1 MENSR
6 ADWMVWLGGGGG
18 VGGNV
23 VTKEENGLVS
33 LQAVSSR
40 GSGN

>member
-6 ADWMVWLGGGGG
+6 AEWMVWGG
-18 VGGNV
+18 GGNV
-23 VTKEENGLVS
+23 VMKEENGLVS